1 MLEVLINVFQE
12 NGAELGLAKEKLSWL
27 CACLYL
33 STCFDCTANE
43 HSENEKCTMDRS
55 EPDSDYSFQ
64 FLVGLIT
71 LQDKQTEKRPIRKL
85 EHKEKNVSI
94 IAHNLATFTHS

>member
-1 MLEVLINVFQE
+1 
-12 NGAELGLAKEKLSWL
+12 
-27 CACLYL
+27 
-33 STCFDCTANE
+33 
-43 HSENEKCTMDRS
+43 MDRS

-71 LQDKQTEKRPIRKL
+71 LQDTQTEKRPIRKL

-94 IAHNLATFTHS
+94 VAHNLATFTHS